1 MYFGFCIIRI
11 NLRFYLKMVDVE
23 ERIINLETDCFQ
35 FSKRRVCIKTILG
48 WNSKAPPLIIVLLR
62 QQHFR
67 WESVKNLLR
76 EKSMMISRHRSPS
89 RDYDYKTNDD
99 DDDSDDIF
107 EIFEFALL
115 TFEIF
120 SGLSM
125 ANDSLIWGHGFLSSS
140 KNT

>member
-1 MYFGFCIIRI
+1 
-11 NLRFYLKMVDVE
+11 
-23 ERIINLETDCFQ
+23 
-35 FSKRRVCIKTILG
+35 
-48 WNSKAPPLIIVLLR
+48 
-62 QQHFR
+62 
-67 WESVKNLLR
+67 
-76 EKSMMISRHRSPS
+76 MMISRHRSPS

-125 ANDSLIWGHGFLSSS
+125 ANDSLI
-140 KNT
+140 